1 MREEIRQARE
11 IVQYAMDKTGK
22 DPTNL
27 ARLAGVVPST
37 LTRLMGDNPT
47 SAPTY
52 KTIMAVMAA
61 AGIMDVLRSNMQE
74 ASKRVP
80 LYGDVGAGQR
90 ITRVDGDTPLE
101 FVDAPL
107 WAEAGTCALIVKGDS
122 MFPAYWE
129 GDIIYFDKGNM
140 IPFEDALY
148 RECVVALDTDELYL
162 KQVTPGI
169 APGTATLVSYN
180 ASPIRDV
187 VARWVSPVTFVDRR
201 FRK

>member
-1 MREEIRQARE
+1 M
-11 IVQYAMDKTGK
+11 QYAMDKTGK

-52 KTIMAVMAA
+52 KTIMAVMSA
-61 AGIMDVLRSNMQE
+61 AGIIDVLRSNMQD
-74 ASKRVP
+74 ASKKVP

-101 FVDAPL
+101 FVNAPL

-140 IPFEDALY
+140 VPFEDALY
-148 RECVVALDTDELYL
+148 RECVVALDTDELFL

-169 APGTATLVSYN
+169 TPGTATLVSYN
-180 ASPIRDV
+180 APPIRDA